1 MAVAAVDSPKAALS
15 VPFLIVPVAGVAS
28 SRGYAIRMES
38 RVLVE
43 GNGES
48 AVLGTVDVA
57 AVTTMM
63 SPRKEVEGPTT
74 FWRVATGGSLISLPM
89 LSRRLS
95 GNFSKIL
102 GSKAIILHHQIQWSS
117 PVVIGLGVR
126 SSVVK
131 TIERTM

>member
-74 FWRVATGGSLISLPM
+74 FWRVATGGSLISLFNSRKSVQSLTGLLHDEHM
-89 LSRRLS
+89 LSRPMH
-95 GNFSKIL
+95 GNTTNI
-102 GSKAIILHHQIQWSS
+102 
-117 PVVIGLGVR
+117 
-126 SSVVK
+126 
-131 TIERTM
+131 